1 MANKRVTLVQVAKDA
16 GVSPAT
22 VSHFLNG
29 NFQKMGSETKE
40 KSVSR

>member
-16 GVSPAT
+16 GVSPVT